1 MNASTQAT
9 DATDAEEYPV
19 EEVLLVKSF
28 PQLQGAFREASL
40 HVLEDVLAEYCC
52 TEHDRH
58 ANITLLDQERVRV
71 RTCCPARVEKIVSDI
86 EGLAR
91 A

>member
-1 MNASTQAT
+1 MNTASETT
-9 DATDAEEYPV
+9 DADDYPV

-40 HVLEDVLAEYCC
+40 HVLEEVLAEYSC
-52 TEHDRH
+52 TEHDRN
-58 ANITLLDQERVRV
+58 ADIRLLDQERVRV
-71 RTCCPARVEKIVSDI
+71 RTCCPALVEKILSDI

>member
-1 MNASTQAT
+1 MNTSTEDT
-9 DATDAEEYPV
+9 DADEYPV
-19 EEVLLVKSF
+19 EEILLVKSF

-40 HVLEDVLAEYCC
+40 HVLEDVLAEYHC

-58 ANITLLDQERVRV
+58 ADITLLDQERVRV
-71 RTCCPARVEKIVSDI
+71 RTCCPALVEKILSDI

>member
-1 MNASTQAT
+1 MNASTE
-9 DATDAEEYPV
+9 ATDAEEYDS
-19 EEVLLVKSF
+19 EEILLVKSF

-40 HVLEDVLAEYCC
+40 HVLEDVLAEYRC

-58 ANITLLDQERVRV
+58 ADITLLDQERVRV
-71 RTCCPARVEKIVSDI
+71 RTCCPALVEKILSDI